1 MFKLDVINSETNE
14 IITENIL
21 FENASS
27 AHLYIRDSLNS
38 IFKFHSLKEVNEDL
52 NDYQK
57 VKYSQH
63 YIYLRKQK

>member
-27 AHLYIRDSLNS
+27 AHLYIRDSLNH